1 MTQSARA
8 APQLGHPRGFVTGI
22 AACAGRRPYA
32 PRRMGPACTQFT
44 HSFRGPRQAALCA
57 ALLLASLLG
66 SVPASAQEVY
76 KSVDADGHVV
86 YSDRGSSKTAPKTD
100 LHVQEGDAA
109 NAARLAKEQ
118 QLLDADEQQRRA
130 RQSGEDKSK
139 AQQEAKARQQQQRCE
154 NAKNRYYAMKEA
166 NRLYTRD
173 ADGNRVYYSDEDADK
188 KRDEAK
194 RAMDAACGN

>member
-1 MTQSARA
+1 MDEVRTQIRHLVRGKRA
-8 APQLGHPRGFVTGI
+8 AV
-22 AACAGRRPYA
+22 
-32 PRRMGPACTQFT
+32 
-44 HSFRGPRQAALCA
+44 LCA
-57 ALLLASLLG
+57 PLLVALLLG
-66 SVPASAQEVY
+66 SMPASAQEVY
-76 KSVDADGHVV
+76 KSVDPDGHVV
-86 YSDRGSSKTAPKTD
+86 YSDRGISKTAPKTGI
-100 LHVQEGDAA
+100 HVQEADAA

-130 RQSGEDKSK
+130 RQSLEDKSK
-139 AQQEAKARQQQQRCE
+139 AQQDAKARQQEQRCQ
-154 NAKNRYYAMKEA
+154 NAKNRYYAMKDA